1 MEVTSL
7 VFSIIAVVVSILAM
21 ILSIVQNR
29 KLHNENQKL
38 SIEPDINIDLLFDSK
53 IGGQL
58 IKKEYAIDSYTVW
71 ESKYTK
77 YYVNNEVEIDK
88 CKQALFTIFIK
99 NTGNGVANA
108 ISLENI
114 EIKTKNET
122 KIFDKK
128 VIIFNSCNSGEELA
142 NKIYIDIDPN
152 EIMSVK
158 LKVSYFNLMKNKI
171 NYTYNYVT
179 DKPNK
184 EMLRFIGKNENEIQ
198 I

>member
-21 ILSIVQNR
+21 ILSVIQNR

-38 SIEPDINIDLLFDSK
+38 SVEPDVNIDLLFDSK
-53 IGGQL
+53 IGGQ
-58 IKKEYAIDSYTVW
+58 IINKKYAIDSYNVW
-71 ESKYTK
+71 ESKYTE
-77 YYVNNEVEIDK
+77 YYVDNEVEIDN
-88 CKQALFTIFIK
+88 CKRALFTIFIK

-108 ISLENI
+108 ISLESI
-114 EIKTKNET
+114 EIKTKNEIKVFEN
-122 KIFDKK
+122 KII
-128 VIIFNSCNSGEELA
+128 VFNSCNSGEKLA

-158 LKVSYFNLMKNKI
+158 LKISYFNIMKNKI

-179 DKPNK
+179 DKPNN
-184 EMLRFIGKNENEIQ
+184 EMLRFVGKKENEI
-198 I
+198 